1 MKTVPAKDQLQRG
14 SASAMSV
21 TYTAILAMREET
33 VSFLAG
39 LLGHERRR
47 RATRAQ
53 TRALTC
59 LEQAV
64 LVIRWFL
71 DGTRLKQLA
80 IDNAIGKSTAYDYL
94 HEGIDVLVARAPKL
108 ESVLLAAKMAGY
120 AHVSIDGTV
129 DRNRPVRHAG
139 TCPRRGSVVAGK
151 HAGHGG
157 NIQWS
162 PP

>member
-1 MKTVPAKDQLQRG
+1 
-14 SASAMSV
+14 MSV

-39 LLGHERRR
+39 LLGDERRR
-47 RATRAQ
+47 RATRAE

-59 LEQAV
+59 LQQAV

-71 DGTRLKQLA
+71 DGTRLRQLA
-80 IDNAIGKSTAYDYL
+80 IDNAIGKSTAYDYP

-120 AHVSIDGTV
+120 AHVSVDGTLIETDRCAMPGPAPGV
-129 DRNRPVRHAG
+129 DLWWPANTSATVG
-139 TCPRRGSVVAGK
+139 TSR
-151 HAGHGG
+151 
-157 NIQWS
+157 WS